1 MKKQGGD
8 NYSVIPLIVIYPFYD
23 FVPLRGKLT
32 VDNVFNLAFLFLF
45 CFRMKVHK
53 NGNAADVIKSISQID
68 NSNKQC

>member
-1 MKKQGGD
+1 MIRGNSITVIESLYKKLTSYGA
-8 NYSVIPLIVIYPFYD
+8 LIV
-23 FVPLRGKLT
+23 G
-32 VDNVFNLAFLFLF
+32 NVFNLAFSFLF